1 MENST
6 LCAPKSI
13 FFISELFLVPPSSKS
28 PNGGLQT
35 RQEIKASKM
44 DLSFLQKKR
53 NGKVFDTGKPF
64 NDNNLKSKTYLGHLK
79 KFLKLQ

>member
-28 PNGGLQT
+28 PKGGLQT

-53 NGKVFDTGKPF
+53 NGKVFDTGKPSMIATW
-64 NDNNLKSKTYLGHLK
+64 NPRPI
-79 KFLKLQ
+79 

>member
-28 PNGGLQT
+28 PKGGLQT

-64 NDNNLKSKTYLGHLK
+64 NDNNLKKSKTYLGHLK
-79 KFLKLQ
+79 KLA